1 MTKKSTASETKRK
14 GSKSALKSGQG
25 IEDQV
30 MDILDKGV
38 KVESLELAQANL
50 KIIVEFAW
58 DKLKNERLKKS
69 TYGSNYR
76 KRRGRQPI
84 KGR

>member
-30 MDILDKGV
+30 MDILDKVV

-50 KIIVEFAW
+50 KIIVEFVL
-58 DKLKNERLKKS
+58 KLIIEENIS
-69 TYGSNYR
+69 DVNFNYFFFN
-76 KRRGRQPI
+76 
-84 KGR
+84 

>member
-38 KVESLELAQANL
+38 KVESLEFAQANL
-50 KIIVEFAW
+50 KI
-58 DKLKNERLKKS
+58 